1 MAGGDHP
8 DQSYQNSRTVDHQ
21 DCPFRCQQLLLLPP
35 PQLLL
40 LPPPQLLLLPPP
52 QLLLDPESQLPLL
65 LDPESLLADQALP
78 LDQPLSVEL
87 QLLEPDR
94 LARG

>member
-21 DCPFRCQQLLLLPP
+21 DCPFRCQQ
-35 PQLLL
+35 LL

-65 LDPESLLADQALP
+65 LDPESVLVDQALP
-78 LDQPLSVEL
+78 LDQLLSGEL